1 MYIPTAFREDSLGP
15 LHEMIQATGLATLA
29 SATAHG
35 VTTTPL
41 PLFLAAE
48 EGPYGTLYGHMARAN
63 PHWRET
69 LLGDGTALFMGPSAY
84 ISPSWYPSKQEHH
97 RVAPTWN
104 YVAVEARGPLEF
116 FDEPGRLRRLL
127 SRLTARHE
135 AGRLQP
141 WAMEDAPE
149 DYLAEM
155 LKGIIGVRLPIARLE
170 GKWKMSQNRTEAD
183 RAGAAAGLKAEGS
196 AAASAV
202 AALIPE

>member
-1 MYIPTAFREDSLGP
+1 MYIPTAFREETLGP
-15 LHEMIQATGLATLA
+15 LHEMIQATGLAIVA
-29 SATAHG
+29 SATAQG
-35 VTTTPL
+35 VVSTPL
-41 PLFLAAE
+41 PLVLVPE

-69 LLGDGTALFMGPSAY
+69 LLGDGTALFLGPSAY

-116 FDEPGRLRRLL
+116 FDEAGRLRQLL

-135 AGRLQP
+135 AGLPRP
-141 WAMEDAPE
+141 WAVEDAPE

-155 LKGIIGVRLPIARLE
+155 LKGIVGLRLPIAHLD
-170 GKWKMSQNRTEAD
+170 GKWKMSQNRTPPD
-183 RAGAAAGLKAEGS
+183 RAGAAAGLQVQGTP
-196 AAASAV
+196 AAAAV
-202 AALIPE
+202 ASLIPE